1 MEIPSDASV
10 GMVKLSLVDAGVE
23 FVVNDQFEIKA
34 APVIEAYD
42 VAVFAGETMKITG
55 TNLDALTA
63 TVKVGNQEVTPTAS
77 ATEISFTVPADVT
90 GDVKVSLNFG
100 ENVRPAECEVT
111 VFPADGDIT
120 EYVLENAKAPFMIE
134 GNGLKGWSTNSIF
147 NGNPYVEKDG
157 NIWMAINGKNDAWN
171 AALFQSSKLPRGKYQ
186 FKVTVAEDDAAGGR
200 DGVVFAVMKGENT
213 EFPSLTDKPTPWHF
227 ESDDNVLASQSVN
240 EGVSPVVGTHT
251 IELDMPEASPVT
263 VGFAI
268 MVGNNNYL
276 YISEIKVERVT
287 E

>member
-1 MEIPSDASV
+1 M
-10 GMVKLSLVDAGVE
+10 
-23 FVVNDQFEIKA
+23 
-34 APVIEAYD
+34 
-42 VAVFAGETMKITG
+42 
-55 TNLDALTA
+55 
-63 TVKVGNQEVTPTAS
+63 
-77 ATEISFTVPADVT
+77 
-90 GDVKVSLNFG
+90 
-100 ENVRPAECEVT
+100 
-111 VFPADGDIT
+111 
-120 EYVLENAKAPFMIE
+120 
-134 GNGLKGWSTNSIF
+134 
-147 NGNPYVEKDG
+147 
-157 NIWMAINGKNDAWN
+157 
-171 AALFQSSKLPRGKYQ
+171 
-186 FKVTVAEDDAAGGR
+186 TVAEDDAAGGR